1 MKKNISNINGNPA
14 LSKPLLADGISRK
27 DYLVNLRKEF
37 LDYDVAKKVQNELK
51 EIYLNEYVPKHTKEQ
66 YCDLLLEEEI
76 KVEER
81 NPQETNYSFSI
92 YSSFSFASQH
102 VYGYTKEHCLDL
114 IFEGIQRKK
123 ERIEGY
129 KKLPTLEGLV
139 NSEIEIDETKMYHY
153 KNQSDYED
161 CCFGT
166 TGDVILKMREI
177 GIDEYRK
184 IKMQETTDFL
194 LNNRTPKFLEY
205 LRSCL
210 TKRE

>member
-1 MKKNISNINGNPA
+1 MTKHSENTEQSN
-14 LSKPLLADGISRK
+14 STKPVLADGICRK

-51 EIYLNEYVPKHTKEQ
+51 EIYLNEYVHKHTKEQ
-66 YCDLLLEEEI
+66 YLDLILDEEI

-81 NPQETNYSFSI
+81 HPQETNYSYAI
-92 YSSFSFASQH
+92 YSSFSTASQH

-114 IFEGIQRKK
+114 IFEGLQRKK
-123 ERIEGY
+123 ERIERY

-139 NSEIEIDETKMYHY
+139 NSEIEIDKTKMYNY

-161 CCFGT
+161 CCFGV

-184 IKMQETTDFL
+184 IEMNKTIDFL
-194 LNNRTPKFLEY
+194 VKNRTPEY
-205 LRSCL
+205 REHLKSYL

>member
-1 MKKNISNINGNPA
+1 MKTDTKPTENTAENGNK
-14 LSKPLLADGISRK
+14 SKPLLADGISRK
-27 DYLVNLRKEF
+27 DYLINLRKEF

-66 YCDLLLEEEI
+66 YYDLLLEEEI

-81 NPQETNYSFSI
+81 HPQETNYSYSI
-92 YSSFSFASQH
+92 YSSFSVASQH
-102 VYGYTKEHCLDL
+102 VFGHTKEHCLDL
-114 IFEGIQRKK
+114 IFEGLQRKK

-129 KKLPTLEGLV
+129 KKLPNLEVLV
-139 NSEIEIDETKMYHY
+139 NSEIEIDETKMYNY

-161 CCFGT
+161 SCFGV

-184 IKMQETTDFL
+184 IEMKKNTDFL
-194 LNNRTPKFLEY
+194 LNNGGREY
-205 LRSCL
+205 LRSLL

>member
-1 MKKNISNINGNPA
+1 MKNDNSTKQSNA
-14 LSKPLLADGISRK
+14 SKPMLADGISRK
-27 DYLVNLRKEF
+27 DYLINLRKEF

-51 EIYLNEYVPKHTKEQ
+51 EIYLNEYIPKHTKEQ
-66 YCDLLLEEEI
+66 YCDLLLAEEI

-81 NPQETNYSFSI
+81 HPQETNYSFSI
-92 YSSFSFASQH
+92 YSCFSVASQH
-102 VYGYTKEHCLDL
+102 VYGHTKEHCLDL
-114 IFEGIQRKK
+114 IFEALQRQK

-139 NSEIEIDETKMYHY
+139 SSDIEIDETKMYNY

-184 IKMQETTDFL
+184 IEMQKKYRFSFKEQ
-194 LNNRTPKFLEY
+194 N
-205 LRSCL
+205 S
-210 TKRE
+210 